1 MSAVLTVRVTEEV
14 KDQLEA
20 LADAT
25 GRSKSWIAFEA
36 IKQYIELESW
46 QIGEI
51 KAAIKEANA
60 GDFAT
65 EAEVDAVKKKWGGNA
80 A

>member
-1 MSAVLTVRVTEEV
+1 MSAVLTERVTEEV

-20 LADAT
+20 LAGAT

-65 EAEVDAVKKKWGGNA
+65 ETEVDAVKKKWRSNA

>member
-65 EAEVDAVKKKWGGNA
+65 ESEVDAVKKKWRSNA
-80 A
+80 G

>member
-65 EAEVDAVKKKWGGNA
+65 ETEADAVKKMWRSKVA
-80 A
+80 

>member
-1 MSAVLTVRVTEEV
+1 MSAVLTVRVSDEIKE
-14 KDQLEA
+14 QLEA

-36 IKQYIELESW
+36 IKQYVELESW
-46 QIGEI
+46 QVGEI
-51 KAAIKEANA
+51 KSAIKEANA

-65 EAEVDAVKKKWGGNA
+65 EAEVDAVKQKWRGNA
-80 A
+80 G